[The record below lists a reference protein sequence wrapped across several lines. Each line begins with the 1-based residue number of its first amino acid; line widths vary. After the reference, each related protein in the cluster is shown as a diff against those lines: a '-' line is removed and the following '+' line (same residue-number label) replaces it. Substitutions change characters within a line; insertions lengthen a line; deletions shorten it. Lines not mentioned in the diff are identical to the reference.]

1 MSDTKYL
8 SDAEKIRLK
17 LLEDEIYMLN
27 HKVERT
33 LKKRDRL
40 QRELADLG
48 YPRDLIARSFELG
61 RDAVNSIIKKFRQQQ
76 NEQQH

>member
-1 MSDTKYL
+1 MSNNIKYL
-8 SDAEKIRLK
+8 TDAEKIRLK

-40 QRELADLG
+40 QREVKQ
-48 YPRDLIARSFELG
+48 I
-61 RDAVNSIIKKFRQQQ
+61 
-76 NEQQH
+76 

>member
-1 MSDTKYL
+1 MSNDIKYL
-8 SDAEKIRLK
+8 TDAEKIRLK

-40 QRELADLG
+40 QREVKQ
-48 YPRDLIARSFELG
+48 I
-61 RDAVNSIIKKFRQQQ
+61 
-76 NEQQH
+76 NESTHERTTQP

>member
-1 MSDTKYL
+1 MNSNTKYL

-40 QRELADLG
+40 QREVA
-48 YPRDLIARSFELG
+48 Y
-61 RDAVNSIIKKFRQQQ
+61 IKESTYDRTTQP
-76 NEQQH
+76 